1 MPAIVV
7 VVLVIFAIVLVFAIL
22 IFILQIVFASLP
34 AWGAAVLLILLS
46 QYFFRVHRVEELNSY
61 ETLSTMMSVRL
72 DRDTNKLGLS
82 VKESQLESY
91 TNDNAILSI
100 FLSTV
105 VSVVPILI
113 ILPKLHQNGAFKG
126 LQFFDD
132 KISPQTGLIWGYI
145 LSGIV
150 IMITLGI
157 SKPKKSL
164 EKSLK
169 ERASHL
175 TSKVNTQLER
185 IDELISLESSIKSV
199 ASKLKVSFSTDYLT
213 EIQKYIDTNK
223 MEILLDSVKLNNLIA
238 KNIKQAQEDKSHLEK
253 ALKLYNSAEGFYKQ
267 VSYEVIK
274 TGSMPFVKILEDI
287 YERLNSENVCSLLIT
302 RKWKEYNDVIN
313 TTIEILNDLHEQA
326 TNYQDEGYEK
336 ERTIYTEETDEEK
349 AYRILGVP
357 FTATNERIKNVWKAT
372 FAAWHPDGKEG
383 KEKEEREA
391 QCKEINWAYD
401 VLKRERNI
409 T

>member
-1 MPAIVV
+1 MENQAQNPQNNPNLLLPAGNPKSKYWK
-7 VVLVIFAIVLVFAIL
+7 
-22 IFILQIVFASLP
+22 FILGFLGVIIGVFVLYAVGL
-34 AWGAAVLLILLS
+34 WGWQSFKQWQGEKKA
-46 QYFFRVHRVEELNSY
+46 EEIAQKIKQLEQEDY
-61 ETLSTMMSVRL
+61 KRAMADTYGGKTPQETLQMYIDAVEKGDYELASKYFIG
-72 DRDTNKLGLS
+72 DYQE
-82 VKESQLESY
+82 KE
-91 TNDNAILSI
+91 
-100 FLSTV
+100 
-105 VSVVPILI
+105 
-113 ILPKLHQNGAFKG
+113 
-126 LQFFDD
+126 
-132 KISPQTGLIWGYI
+132 
-145 LSGIV
+145 
-150 IMITLGI
+150 
-157 SKPKKSL
+157 
-164 EKSLK
+164 
-169 ERASHL
+169 
-175 TSKVNTQLER
+175 
-185 IDELISLESSIKSV
+185 LESSRKMPSN
-199 ASKLKVSFSTDYLT
+199 